1 MAIDIQF
8 NKRQR
13 KIIDIV
19 KENQPITGE
28 DIASKLNLTRS
39 TIRTD
44 LSILTMSGI
53 LDARPRV
60 GYFFTGKTGLNM
72 VSDKISSI
80 LVEDLKSMPIV
91 LDEFTSIYDAIV
103 FMFLENVGS
112 IYITNEGIL
121 SGVISRKDIIRAAMG
136 GTDLHQVPVGV
147 IMTRMPNVICI
158 EPKDSLLNAAI
169 KLIQHEIDSLPV
181 IEKVDESKKQ
191 YKVIGRVTKTTITRL
206 FVELG
211 NNTWEE
217 I

>member
-8 NKRQR
+8 NKRQN

-28 DIASKLNLTRS
+28 AIASKLDLTRS
-39 TIRTD
+39 TIRPD
-44 LSILTMSGI
+44 LSILTMVGI

-60 GYFFTGKTGLNM
+60 GYFYTGKTGFTM
-72 VSDKISSI
+72 VSDRISSV
-80 LVEDLKSMPIV
+80 LVENLKSMPIV
-91 LDEFTSIYDAIV
+91 LEESTSIYDAIV

-112 IYITNEGIL
+112 IYITNDGIL
-121 SGVISRKDIIRAAMG
+121 SGVTSRKDIIRAAMG

-147 IMTRMPNVICI
+147 IMTRMPNVIYI
-158 EPKDSLLNAAI
+158 KPKDSILNAAI
-169 KLIQHEIDSLPV
+169 KLMQHEIDSLPV
-181 IEKVDESKKQ
+181 VEVVDEGKKE
-191 YKVIGRVTKTTITRL
+191 YKVIGRITKTTITRL

-211 NNTWEE
+211 NNTWEV

>member
-60 GYFFTGKTGLNM
+60 GYFYTGKTGLNM